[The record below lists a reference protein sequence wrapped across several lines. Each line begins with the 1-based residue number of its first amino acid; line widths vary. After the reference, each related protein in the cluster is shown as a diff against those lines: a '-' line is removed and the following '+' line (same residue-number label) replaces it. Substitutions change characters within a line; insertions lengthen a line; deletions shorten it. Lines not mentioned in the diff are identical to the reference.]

1 MTMHNPR
8 HPGEFIWDTCLEPH
22 GVSVRSLAES
32 LGVAAST
39 VRRLVNGQSGVRM
52 SSRFTL
58 APDNHAGQ
66 YARFARRTA
75 RWAVCHCQRQ
85 HKTNPPLLMIG

>member
-1 MTMHNPR
+1 MTMHNPP

-39 VRRLVNGQSGVRM
+39 VTRLVNGQSGVRM

-66 YARFARRTA
+66 
-75 RWAVCHCQRQ
+75 
-85 HKTNPPLLMIG
+85 